1 MQVQK
6 GNNKSDKGILKRL
19 SIDIQVTVTKE
30 LGIKDK
36 PTKKENSI
44 AKKNQSRSN
53 EYLTNDTEEKKTIND
68 TEE

>member
-53 EYLTNDTEEKKTIND
+53 EYLTNDTEEKKQ
-68 TEE
+68 